1 MAQAVLS
8 GMPRKA
14 ATMFVRPCWKPQ
26 AIEEM
31 HHLIEQYPWAV
42 LVNNGDDGPYATN
55 MPLLL
60 DRTRGEHGTLIG
72 HIAVANEH
80 ARVLQT
86 NSHPALA
93 IFEGPSGYVT
103 GSWYP
108 NRDMPPTYYYTAV
121 HCYGPIRF
129 QTDRELERWL
139 ENLVERMESEF
150 PEGWKMNDIPHPEI
164 TRRLPH
170 ILGFEIPIQRIEGK
184 FKLGQDEPK
193 KDAMAVAEKLSL
205 AADPA
210 HRALSEMIRAYNQ
223 DRRDV

>member
-1 MAQAVLS
+1 
-8 GMPRKA
+8 
-14 ATMFVRPCWKPQ
+14 MFVRPCWEPHT
-26 AIEEM
+26 IEEM
-31 HHLIEQYPWAV
+31 HRLIEQYPWAM

-60 DRTRGEHGTLIG
+60 DRSRGRHGTLIG
-72 HIAVANEH
+72 HIAAANNH
-80 ARVLQT
+80 ARVLQA
-86 NSHPALA
+86 NAHPTLA
-93 IFEGPSGYVT
+93 IFEGPSSYVT

-121 HCYGPIRF
+121 HCYGKV
-129 QTDRELERWL
+129 QLQSDSELEHWL
-139 ENLVERMESEF
+139 EFLVKRMESDF
-150 PEGWKMNDIPHPEI
+150 PEGWKMNDIPHAGI

-170 ILGFEIPIQRIEGK
+170 ILGFEIPIHRIEGK

-223 DRRDV
+223 DRPDR